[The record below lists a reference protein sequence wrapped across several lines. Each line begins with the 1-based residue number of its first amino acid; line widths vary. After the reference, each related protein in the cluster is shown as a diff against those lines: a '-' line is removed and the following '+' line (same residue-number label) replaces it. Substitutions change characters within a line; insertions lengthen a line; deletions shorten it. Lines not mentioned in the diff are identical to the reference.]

1 MKADL
6 KRAKELLERGELV
19 AIPTET
25 VYGLAA
31 NALNP
36 KAIDKIYA
44 LKQRPKNNPLIVHL
58 ASIAQLESIADEIP
72 EAAWKLAKAFW
83 PGSLSLI
90 LKKKDSIPDE
100 ATAGNASVAVRVP
113 NHPLTLD
120 LLRQLDFPLVA
131 PSANPYQAIS
141 PTTAAHVKKAFGK
154 KLKLVLD
161 GGECQGGL
169 ESTIIGFEEE
179 EPLLY
184 RLGSISKEQIEA
196 VVGKVTLRN
205 KSQASGIAIAPGL
218 HQKHYAPHTPTVF
231 CESAEAYLKDVQD
244 KKVGILVFSKLP
256 TALYAQ
262 KVEVLSPSGSLE
274 EAAKNLYAALH
285 RLDEANL
292 ELIITE
298 KFPDRGLGKTIN
310 DKLKRASSES

>member
-25 VYGLAA
+25 VYGLAG

-58 ASIAQLESIADEIP
+58 ASIEQLESIADEIP

-90 LKKKDSIPDE
+90 LKKKDCIPTE
-100 ATAGNASVAVRVP
+100 ATAGKETLAARVP
-113 NHPLTLD
+113 NHPLTLE
-120 LLRQLDFPLVA
+120 LLALLDFPLVA

-154 KLKLVLD
+154 KLEIVLD
-161 GGECQGGL
+161 GGECQKGL
-169 ESTIIGFEEE
+169 ESTIVGFEHDK
-179 EPLLY
+179 PLIY

-196 VVGKVTLRN
+196 VVGKVELRN
-205 KSQASGIAIAPGL
+205 KSQAGGIAPGL
-218 HQKHYAPHTPTVF
+218 SQKHYAPQTPTVF
-231 CESAEAYLKDVQD
+231 CESAEAYLKNVQD
-244 KKVGILVFSKLP
+244 KKVGILVFSKVATTLN
-256 TALYAQ
+256 AH

-298 KFPDRGLGKTIN
+298 KFPDHGLGKTIN